1 MFICAF
7 TENVMIYMHDSYFQL
22 IVSLFP
28 QLSTKKVFMFQKKL
42 TSIQHF
48 QKKKK
53 KENYLLSMIPG
64 ETHFSNTFSCAWKL
78 IWVN

>member
-1 MFICAF
+1 
-7 TENVMIYMHDSYFQL
+7 MHDSYFQL

-53 KENYLLSMIPG
+53 KRKTICYLWYL
-64 ETHFSNTFSCAWKL
+64 EKL
-78 IWVN
+78 IFQILFHALENWFE